1 VYIWAK
7 YSLEESQDPEKRKLF
22 KEKFY
27 EYLGSA
33 EKVHKT
39 NLDATGREKW

>member
-27 EYLGSA
+27 EYLKIAKESPEG
-33 EKVHKT
+33 
-39 NLDATGREKW
+39 TGIV